1 MNVVVSNWSAN
12 VVALAAY
19 AVAAVTHLLG
29 VRDAA
34 TDAGRQGRSLPPGQ
48 LRRAVAFQAG
58 LLLAVLAVV
67 SPIGYWSYRYI
78 WVRNF
83 QDVILTIAAPALIVL
98 GAPWLPLRRGLGLAV
113 RDRRAAG
120 APAAPGEPGGSD
132 AAGQDWSPGW
142 PALPIV
148 VTVMFCV
155 VWWVWHLPGPFDAAV
170 RSPAVYALE
179 MITYLAAGILM
190 WLQLVESP
198 PLRPQL
204 PPLRRIALVLV
215 LAASGTVLGLIRAYG
230 PGVAYPAYLDV
241 RPERRRRRLR
251 PAGGRGDPVG
261 DPADP
266 AQHPGRG
273 AGHPVAQRGGVGAL
287 SGRFRPFAQ
296 AQVSLAVPARSEMTV
311 S

>member
-1 MNVVVSNWSAN
+1 MNVVVSYWSAN

-34 TDAGRQGRSLPPGQ
+34 TDARRQGRSLPPDQ
-48 LRRAVAFQAG
+48 VRRAVACQAG

-67 SPIGYWSYRYI
+67 SPIGHWSYRFI

-83 QDVILTIAAPALIVL
+83 QDVILAIAAPALIVL

-113 RDRRAAG
+113 RDRSAAG
-120 APAAPGEPGGSD
+120 APAAPGEPGDSD

-142 PALPIV
+142 PARPIV
-148 VTVMFCV
+148 VTVVFCV
-155 VWWVWHLPGPFDAAV
+155 VWWAWHLAGPFDASV

-179 MITYLAAGILM
+179 MITYLAAGILL

-204 PPLRRIALVLV
+204 PPLRRIALVMV
-215 LAASGTVLGLIRAYG
+215 VAASGTVLGLIRAYG

-241 RPERRRRRLR
+241 GRSVSAVVSDQQ
-251 PAGGRGDPVG
+251 AGGAILWVIP
-261 DPADP
+261 
-266 AQHPGRG
+266 
-273 AGHPVAQRGGVGAL
+273 L
-287 SGRFRPFAQ
+287 IPF
-296 AQVSLAVPARSEMTV
+296 SILAVALAIRWLSEDESEPTAADFDRLLKHK
-311 S
+311 SAWPSRPGLR

>member
-34 TDAGRQGRSLPPGQ
+34 TDAGRQGRSLAPGQ

-67 SPIGYWSYRYI
+67 SPLGYWSYRYI

-113 RDRRAAG
+113 RDRRVA
-120 APAAPGEPGGSD
+120 GSD
-132 AAGQDWSPGW
+132 AGRDWSPGW

-155 VWWVWHLPGPFDAAV
+155 VWWVWHLSGPFDAAV

-179 MITYLAAGILM
+179 VITYLAAGILM

-230 PGVAYPAYLDV
+230 PGVAYPAYLESGRSVAAVVSDQQ
-241 RPERRRRRLR
+241 
-251 PAGGRGDPVG
+251 AGGAILWVIPLI
-261 DPADP
+261 P
-266 AQHPGRG
+266 
-273 AGHPVAQRGGVGAL
+273 L
-287 SGRFRPFAQ
+287 SI
-296 AQVSLAVPARSEMTV
+296 LAVGLATRWLSEEE
-311 S
+311 SEPSAADFDRLLKHKSAWPSRPGLR

>member
-34 TDAGRQGRSLPPGQ
+34 TDARRQGPPPPPGQ
-48 LRRAVAFQAG
+48 VRRAVAFQAG

-67 SPIGYWSYRYI
+67 SPIAFWSYRYI

-83 QDVILTIAAPALIVL
+83 QDVILAIAAPALIVL

-120 APAAPGEPGGSD
+120 APGAPREPGGSD
-132 AAGQDWSPGW
+132 AAGRDWSPGW

-148 VTVMFCV
+148 VTVMFCA

-179 MITYLAAGILM
+179 VITYLAAGILM

-230 PGVAYPAYLDV
+230 PGVAYPAYLESGRSVAAVVSDQQ
-241 RPERRRRRLR
+241 
-251 PAGGRGDPVG
+251 AGGAILWVIPLI
-261 DPADP
+261 P
-266 AQHPGRG
+266 
-273 AGHPVAQRGGVGAL
+273 L
-287 SGRFRPFAQ
+287 SI
-296 AQVSLAVPARSEMTV
+296 LAVGLATRWLSEEE
-311 S
+311 SEPSAADFDRLLKHKSAWPSRPGLR

>member
-34 TDAGRQGRSLPPGQ
+34 TDARRQGRPLPPGQ
-48 LRRAVAFQAG
+48 VRRAVAFQAG

-98 GAPWLPLRRGLGLAV
+98 GAPWLPLRRGLGLAG

-120 APAAPGEPGGSD
+120 APGAPNEPGGSD
-132 AAGQDWSPGW
+132 AAARDWSPGW
-142 PALPIV
+142 PVLPIV
-148 VTVMFCV
+148 VTVMFCAA
-155 VWWVWHLPGPFDAAV
+155 WWVWHLPGPFDAAV

-179 MITYLAAGILM
+179 TITYLAAGILM

-230 PGVAYPAYLDV
+230 PGVAYPAYLDSGRSV
-241 RPERRRRRLR
+241 AAVVSDQQ
-251 PAGGRGDPVG
+251 AGGAILWVIPLI
-261 DPADP
+261 P
-266 AQHPGRG
+266 
-273 AGHPVAQRGGVGAL
+273 L
-287 SGRFRPFAQ
+287 SI
-296 AQVSLAVPARSEMTV
+296 LAVGLATRWLSEEE
-311 S
+311 SEPSAADFDRLLKHKSAWPSRPGLR

>member
-1 MNVVVSNWSAN
+1 
-12 VVALAAY
+12 
-19 AVAAVTHLLG
+19 
-29 VRDAA
+29 
-34 TDAGRQGRSLPPGQ
+34 
-48 LRRAVAFQAG
+48 
-58 LLLAVLAVV
+58 
-67 SPIGYWSYRYI
+67 
-78 WVRNF
+78 
-83 QDVILTIAAPALIVL
+83 
-98 GAPWLPLRRGLGLAV
+98 
-113 RDRRAAG
+113 
-120 APAAPGEPGGSD
+120 
-132 AAGQDWSPGW
+132 
-142 PALPIV
+142 V
-148 VTVMFCV
+148 VTVMFCA

-198 PLRPQL
+198 PLRPHL

-230 PGVAYPAYLDV
+230 PGVAYPAYLDS
-241 RPERRRRRLR
+241 
-251 PAGGRGDPVG
+251 GRSVAAVVSDQQAGDPVG

-287 SGRFRPFAQ
+287 GGRFRPFAQ

>member
-34 TDAGRQGRSLPPGQ
+34 TDAGRQGRPRPPGQ
-48 LRRAVAFQAG
+48 ARRAVAFQAG
-58 LLLAVLAVV
+58 LLLAVLAVA
-67 SPIGYWSYRYI
+67 SPMGYWSYRYI
-78 WVRNF
+78 WIRNF
-83 QDVILTIAAPALIVL
+83 QDVILAIAAPALIVL
-98 GAPWLPLRRGLGLAV
+98 GAPWLPLRRGLGLTV
-113 RDRRAAG
+113 RDRRGAG
-120 APAAPGEPGGSD
+120 AAATPREPGGSD

-142 PALPIV
+142 PARPIV
-148 VTVMFCV
+148 VTVMFCA

-179 MITYLAAGILM
+179 MVTYLAAGILM

-230 PGVAYPAYLDV
+230 PGVAYPAYLESGRSAAAVVSDQQ
-241 RPERRRRRLR
+241 
-251 PAGGRGDPVG
+251 AGGAILWVIPLI
-261 DPADP
+261 P
-266 AQHPGRG
+266 
-273 AGHPVAQRGGVGAL
+273 L
-287 SGRFRPFAQ
+287 SI
-296 AQVSLAVPARSEMTV
+296 LAVGLATRWLSEEE
-311 S
+311 SEPSAADFDRLLKHKSAWPSRPGLR